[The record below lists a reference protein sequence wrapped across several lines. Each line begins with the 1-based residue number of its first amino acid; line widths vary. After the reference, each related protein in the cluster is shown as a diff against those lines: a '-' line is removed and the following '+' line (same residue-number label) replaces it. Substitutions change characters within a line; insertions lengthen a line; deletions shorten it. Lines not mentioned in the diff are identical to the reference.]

1 MRSDQDIV
9 NLYADRVNSFN
20 IRLRQWAEFDP
31 NCSFLPMK
39 GLHENMEDKLF
50 DGIHLDRWG
59 RDRLR
64 AEMRRSVIVQTLKMR
79 D

>member
-1 MRSDQDIV
+1 
-9 NLYADRVNSFN
+9 
-20 IRLRQWAEFDP
+20 
-31 NCSFLPMK
+31 MK
-39 GLHENMEDKLF
+39 GLHKDMEEKLY

-64 AEMRRSVIVQTLKMR
+64 AEMRRSVIVQMLKMR